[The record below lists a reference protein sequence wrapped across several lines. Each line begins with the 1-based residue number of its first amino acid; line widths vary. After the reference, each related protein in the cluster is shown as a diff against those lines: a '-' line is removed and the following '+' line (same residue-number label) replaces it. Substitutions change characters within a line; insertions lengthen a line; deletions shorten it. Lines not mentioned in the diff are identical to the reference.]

1 MKILMIVALVLL
13 GVLAFCYRPA
23 TILGVDGDAL
33 AHSVGGGNLLDTNR
47 CKDTGNGRW
56 RCFILD
62 TRGSST
68 RRVDYVVKTRSFG
81 CWDAT
86 RPGRPLGTRFPKRVS
101 GCINLIDVVS
111 PF

>member
-1 MKILMIVALVLL
+1 MGKALIVVAVVVVA
-13 GVLAFCYRPA
+13 VLAFCWRPA

-33 AHSVGGGNLLDTNR
+33 SHSVGGGDLSNTNGCR
-47 CKDTGNGRW
+47 DRGDGRW
-56 RCFILD
+56 ECSVYEPQ
-62 TRGSST
+62 TSGA
-68 RRVDYVVKTRSFG
+68 VDYAVDTHSFG

-86 RPGRPLGTRFPKRVS
+86 REDQAPSRRYPKRLS

>member
-1 MKILMIVALVLL
+1 MLKALTVVAVLL
-13 GVLAFCYRPA
+13 LAVAAFCYRPA

-33 AHSVGGGNLLDTNR
+33 SHSVGSGDLNG
-47 CKDTGNGRW
+47 CKDGGDGRW
-56 RCFILD
+56 ECSMPANG
-62 TRGSST
+62 GSSA
-68 RRVDYVVKTRSFG
+68 VDYAVKTRSFG

-86 RPGRPLGTRFPKRVS
+86 RVERASSRRFPKQLS